1 MANVTHSEAGKR
13 KSEPSD
19 SKSRR
24 KPGKKIRVNAVPTKP
39 RQQASEE
46 SAVVDMAIKVIGNKS
61 DAMRWMG
68 TPVRALGH
76 ATPVSLLLN
85 RKGARAVI
93 AVLERLEYGVL

>member
-61 DAMRWMG
+61 DAMD
-68 TPVRALGH
+68 GH
-76 ATPVSLLLN
+76 ARARSRTRYAGLTSPKS
-85 RKGARAVI
+85 KGRTSRYSSA
-93 AVLERLEYGVL
+93 